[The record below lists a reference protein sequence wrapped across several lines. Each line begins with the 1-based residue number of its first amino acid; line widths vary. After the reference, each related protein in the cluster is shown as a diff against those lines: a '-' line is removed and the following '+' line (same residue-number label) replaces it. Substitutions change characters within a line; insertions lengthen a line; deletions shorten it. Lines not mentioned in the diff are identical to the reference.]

1 MPYSLV
7 RFSGLRVKTILNKF
21 EEKIKNGQKYDDILK
36 KIFDTNIFNSDSL
49 TRELKEKK
57 YQIKEII
64 YDCFSLNELWCLENN
79 IDISIAKNI
88 DKLFYIQVKKLK
100 PEIIFFQHKPHV
112 SSDTLIEVK
121 NEFKFIKIIA
131 VHNGFYVNHSE
142 LKGVDLV
149 LCAFPSYKKNIKIK

>member
-57 YQIKEII
+57 YKIKEII
-64 YDCFSLNELWCLENN
+64 YDCFSLNELQCLENN
-79 IDISIAKNI
+79 KYICAKNI
-88 DKLFYIQVKKLK
+88 DKLFYIQVKIKTRNN
-100 PEIIFFQHKPHV
+100 FFQHKPR
-112 SSDTLIEVK
+112 K
-121 NEFKFIKIIA
+121 
-131 VHNGFYVNHSE
+131 
-142 LKGVDLV
+142 
-149 LCAFPSYKKNIKIK
+149 

>member
-57 YQIKEII
+57 ISNKR
-64 YDCFSLNELWCLENN
+64 NN
-79 IDISIAKNI
+79 
-88 DKLFYIQVKKLK
+88 L
-100 PEIIFFQHKPHV
+100 
-112 SSDTLIEVK
+112 
-121 NEFKFIKIIA
+121 
-131 VHNGFYVNHSE
+131 
-142 LKGVDLV
+142 
-149 LCAFPSYKKNIKIK
+149 